1 MSKEVPM
8 TVRAAPNHAKGTGIF
23 FVTSDWSGNSKTGVV
38 AESIETI
45 PVSPLARA

>member
-1 MSKEVPM
+1 MSKEVPI
-8 TVRAAPNHAKGTGIF
+8 TVRIAPNHANGTGIF
-23 FVTSDWSGNSKTGVV
+23 FVTKDCSGNNKTGVV